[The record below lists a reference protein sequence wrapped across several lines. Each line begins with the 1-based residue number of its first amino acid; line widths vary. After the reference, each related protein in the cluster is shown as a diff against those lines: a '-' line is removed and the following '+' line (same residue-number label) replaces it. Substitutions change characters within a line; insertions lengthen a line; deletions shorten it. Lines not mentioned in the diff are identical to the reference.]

1 MEMAHGTHKRQ
12 MSRPWGGCP
21 TAGAGMFIALEDFI
35 ESQLDNHI
43 PVCQGTS
50 ASDELGHKGVDSR
63 VGPENAADEWDKN
76 EVWGLVKS

>member
-35 ESQLDNHI
+35 ESQLDNHV

-50 ASDELGHKGVDSR
+50 ASDELGHKAVMLDQRIPQMSGTR
-63 VGPENAADEWDKN
+63 TGPE
-76 EVWGLVKS
+76 GL